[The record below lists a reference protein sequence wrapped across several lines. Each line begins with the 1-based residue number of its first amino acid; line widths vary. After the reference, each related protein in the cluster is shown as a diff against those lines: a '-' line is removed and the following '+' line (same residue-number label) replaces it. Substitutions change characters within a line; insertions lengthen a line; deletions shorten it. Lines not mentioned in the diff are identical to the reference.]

1 GPAPAPRRRP
11 GTPPPGWGAGLQTLR
26 PRGAAVPPVAVRT
39 ATASAQRYPAS
50 AVSGCGWT
58 RTRATS
64 PRRSAGT
71 VIGGRPRPHCFGVMD
86 SPHRCRPRRTR
97 PGEQG
102 RRPCTPPG
110 RGVSRGW
117 GSSGRR
123 RRKKGQGGAPGRGRR
138 LTGRGFK
145 QGATGKEGPG
155 RAPHPGAAPHGAEV
169 QAGGDG
175 RGGAGRRGVPLP
187 GLRSRSGVRCDL
199 YVGFSEGWVKAAR
212 PAHLGGGPDDVYPRV
227 VTLGRGLLLSPVT
240 QSGQVGP
247 CPGVK
252 AAFRPSA
259 ASSRLPVL
267 FGRPGSLT
275 AVPVKPIQASGG
287 PIRPGM
293 RGPTSRR
300 CRRGVQGA
308 PPRLHYPCSS
318 RSTGSGGLLL
328 AALRRPGYADVAPS
342 GPLLLVP
349 ATPPRMLTA
358 PTPFPPS
365 PPA

>member
-1 GPAPAPRRRP
+1 
-11 GTPPPGWGAGLQTLR
+11 
-26 PRGAAVPPVAVRT
+26 
-39 ATASAQRYPAS
+39 
-50 AVSGCGWT
+50 C
-58 RTRATS
+58 
-64 PRRSAGT
+64 
-71 VIGGRPRPHCFGVMD
+71 
-86 SPHRCRPRRTR
+86 
-97 PGEQG
+97 
-102 RRPCTPPG
+102 
-110 RGVSRGW
+110 
-117 GSSGRR
+117 SSDLRR
-123 RRKKGQGGAPGRGRR
+123 RRKKGQGRRPGRVRR

-145 QGATGKEGPG
+145 QAATAKEGPG

-267 FGRPGSLT
+267 PSLPFGRPGSLT
-275 AVPVKPIQASGG
+275 AVPVKPIQALGG
-287 PIRPGM
+287 PK
-293 RGPTSRR
+293 
-300 CRRGVQGA
+300 
-308 PPRLHYPCSS
+308 
-318 RSTGSGGLLL
+318 
-328 AALRRPGYADVAPS
+328 
-342 GPLLLVP
+342 
-349 ATPPRMLTA
+349 
-358 PTPFPPS
+358 
-365 PPA
+365 